1 MLRGLPCGQE
11 VDWWALGIIMYA
23 MMTGKLP
30 FSDADEYRLQHKIL
44 CHEVKYPMGIS
55 KEAELIMR
63 GVSITNIKAEA
74 LHVLE

>member
-1 MLRGLPCGQE
+1 MLQGLPCGQE

-23 MMTGKLP
+23 MMGGRFP
-30 FSDADEYRLQHKIL
+30 FSDTDEYRLQHKIR

-55 KEAELIMR
+55 IEAELIMR
-63 GVSITNIKAEA
+63 RVSIINIKTET